1 MKKNLTIIILA
12 IAFTASFSW
21 NWIGKAKAAGDNVE
35 DTAAAINTLVGNG
48 GIISGASGGEG
59 RLQISFVNGPY
70 QAAAFLEVTIVNID
84 DEDIGYVVDP

>member
-35 DTAAAINTLVGNG
+35 DTAAAINTLSETAG
-48 GIISGASGGEG
+48 
-59 RLQISFVNGPY
+59 
-70 QAAAFLEVTIVNID
+70 
-84 DEDIGYVVDP
+84 